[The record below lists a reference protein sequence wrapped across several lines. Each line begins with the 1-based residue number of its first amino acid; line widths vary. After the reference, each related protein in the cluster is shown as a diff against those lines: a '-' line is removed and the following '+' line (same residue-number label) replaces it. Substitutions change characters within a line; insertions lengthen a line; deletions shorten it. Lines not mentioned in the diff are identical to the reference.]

1 MPIEING
8 SGSVT
13 GITTRLADAGAP
25 AGSVIQVVQ
34 STYTAANSGT
44 VGDATAWDLENILSA
59 SITPS
64 QSDSQILVT
73 IQLCVGCSTAGA
85 VPARLMRKKG
95 SGSASDVIAPTSYS
109 SRLPVTVCMAHNST
123 HALVTGTITYLD
135 SPNTTDA
142 CKYWANLFH
151 QGGNTNLTLYLN
163 RSHVDSDDTSYSRGI
178 SNIILQEIAV

>member
-1 MPIEING
+1 MAITING

-44 VGDATAWDLENILSA
+44 INDGAAWDLESILSA
-59 SITPS
+59 TLTPS

-73 IQLCVGCSTAGA
+73 IQLCTGCSAAGA
-85 VPARLMRKKG
+85 IPAHLHRKIG
-95 SGSASDVIAPTSYS
+95 SGSASAVVTPTSYS
-109 SRLPVTVCMAHNST
+109 SRLPTTISMAHNST
-123 HALVTGTITYLD
+123 HALVSGTITYLD

-142 CKYWANLFH
+142 CKYWANLYH
-151 QGGNTNLTLYLN
+151 QAGASATVYLN

-178 SNIILQEIAV
+178 SNIVLQEIAV